1 MKVILLEDVKNVG
14 KKGEIKEVADGFGN
28 NMLIK
33 KRLAVLATPKSIEIL
48 KQQQSNDLKNAQQE
62 EVDANLLKNE
72 LEQITLVFELK
83 VGKNSKPFGA
93 VSIKQICAKL
103 ENEYQ
108 IKLDKR
114 KFEKAQPVD
123 VLGVTQ
129 LPIHLHK
136 KVLATLKVH
145 VKEAK

>member
-1 MKVILLEDVKNVG
+1 MKVILLQDVKNVG
-14 KKGEIKEVADGFGN
+14 KKGEIKEVADGYGH

-33 KRLAVLATPKSIEIL
+33 KKLAVQATAKAKEIL
-48 KQQQSNDLKNAQQE
+48 LKQESDAKQCAQQI

-83 VGKNSKPFGA
+83 TGKNGKPFGA

-103 ENEYQ
+103 ESEYQ

-114 KFEKAQPVD
+114 KFEKAKPVD

-129 LPIHLHK
+129 LPVHVHK
-136 KVLATLKVH
+136 NVLATLKVH
-145 VKEAK
+145 VKEQK